1 MKIRNHCR
9 LPLLLTVALGSAFAL
24 SAKSQESI
32 ETRPRPLTLSVAVQN
47 ALINNP
53 EIRVLQAD
61 VASAR
66 GELTIAKTW
75 DNPDLTVSPGF
86 KQFRDLSDTQFHGD
100 FGLEQPFEWP
110 GKRALRR
117 AIAEKDVELRGLALD
132 GFRSQLAIQVR
143 HAYLALQT
151 AQQVAALR
159 EQQLAV
165 AKAFADAARKKVEA
179 GFAPDFEATKAEVEI
194 VAAQKSLREAKA
206 QGDVAVVRL
215 NTLMGAKPD
224 QKLDIAEVAPESADF
239 PSRTKLLAVALAENP
254 ALKLKFTEAA
264 RAGLELRSTRKS
276 RLPDF
281 RAEPNVEYTRDEQI
295 YGFGVTLPLPLWNR
309 KQGEITRANAEL
321 EKVRAGVDQ
330 LQREIAGD
338 VTAASQDLAA
348 ANDSLAYYTT
358 DLRRKLKTALDTAEQ
373 SYAEGR
379 TSLLLYLEAQRTY
392 FDTQAD
398 YFSTLQKLHDAES
411 ALASAVGLPLGQI
424 HQTLNQNH

>member
-1 MKIRNHCR
+1 MKSQNDYR

-32 ETRPRPLTLSVAVQN
+32 ETRPRPLTLSVAVQS
-47 ALINNP
+47 ALTNNP
-53 EIRVLQAD
+53 EIRRLQAD
-61 VASAR
+61 AAASR
-66 GELTIAKTW
+66 GEVTIAKTW

-86 KQFRDLSDTQFHGD
+86 KQFRDSSDTQFHAD

-117 AIAEKDVELRGLALD
+117 AIAEKDVELRGLALA

-159 EQQLAV
+159 EQQLAM

-179 GFAPDFEATKAEVEI
+179 GFAPDFEAIKAEVEI
-194 VAAQKSLREAKA
+194 VAAQKSLREARA
-206 QGDVAVVRL
+206 QCDVAAVRL

-224 QKLDIAEVAPESADF
+224 QTLAVTEVFPESANF
-239 PSRTKLLAVALAENP
+239 PSQAKLLAVALAENP
-254 ALKLKFTEAA
+254 TLKLKLTEAA

-281 RAEPNVEYTRDEQI
+281 RAGPNVEYTRDEQI
-295 YGFGVTLPLPLWNR
+295 YGFGITLPLPLWNR
-309 KQGEITRANAEL
+309 KQGEITRAHAEL

-330 LQREIAGD
+330 LQREIAAD
-338 VTAASQDLAA
+338 VTTASQDLAA
-348 ANDSLAYYTT
+348 ANDSLAYYTP
-358 DLRRKLKTALDTAEQ
+358 DLRRQLKTALDTAEQ

-398 YFSTLQKLHDAES
+398 YFATLQKLHDAES
-411 ALASAVGLPLGQI
+411 ALAAAVGLPLDQI
-424 HQTLNQNH
+424 HQTLNQNR

>member
-1 MKIRNHCR
+1 
-9 LPLLLTVALGSAFAL
+9 
-24 SAKSQESI
+24 
-32 ETRPRPLTLSVAVQN
+32 
-47 ALINNP
+47 
-53 EIRVLQAD
+53 
-61 VASAR
+61 
-66 GELTIAKTW
+66 
-75 DNPDLTVSPGF
+75 
-86 KQFRDLSDTQFHGD
+86 
-100 FGLEQPFEWP
+100 
-110 GKRALRR
+110 
-117 AIAEKDVELRGLALD
+117 
-132 GFRSQLAIQVR
+132 
-143 HAYLALQT
+143 
-151 AQQVAALR
+151 
-159 EQQLAV
+159 
-165 AKAFADAARKKVEA
+165 
-179 GFAPDFEATKAEVEI
+179 
-194 VAAQKSLREAKA
+194 
-206 QGDVAVVRL
+206 
-215 NTLMGAKPD
+215 
-224 QKLDIAEVAPESADF
+224 
-239 PSRTKLLAVALAENP
+239 
-254 ALKLKFTEAA
+254 
-264 RAGLELRSTRKS
+264 LRSTRKS